1 MSLPL
6 LLLLACATASP
17 PSAEPAASPVAAPV
31 AAPAASPAAGIDP
44 ADGATTPQ
52 GPTIPLAIGHRVLQ
66 VEVAD
71 TDAERARGLM
81 FRDGLAADHGM
92 VFVYPDE
99 RVRGF
104 WMKNTRIPLAI
115 AFADARGR
123 IVHIAEML
131 PYDET
136 STGSVAPAMYA
147 VEMRAG
153 WFREHGIAVGDRI
166 EGLPLPSRE

>member
-1 MSLPL
+1 VSLPL

-17 PSAEPAASPVAAPV
+17 PSAEPAASP
-31 AAPAASPAAGIDP
+31 AASPATSTATRSDP

-81 FRDGLAADHGM
+81 FRDGLALDHGM
-92 VFVYPDE
+92 VFVYPNE

-136 STGSVAPAMYA
+136 STDSVSPAMYA

-153 WFREHGIAVGDRI
+153 WFAEHGIAVGDRI